1 MHPAKS
7 KKKEVKYVTFGR
19 GFGSQWLTG
28 VLKGNEIELIFLRM
42 KRIKK
47 KNVKNRFWKY
57 KKKKNI
63 K

>member
-47 KNVKNRFWKY
+47 KKC
-57 KKKKNI
+57 
-63 K
+63 